1 MKTLEAKQRPKYTK
15 LIQYTLTSD
24 FASLLIR
31 NAEEK
36 GSTKSGIS
44 RTILKEYLD
53 KLTSGSQDIWLPRE
67 HKADRVVRH
76 DYTVETFVSEEVY
89 ALLKEIS
96 DLNNETVGR
105 FSRLVMMG
113 YLYENGSEL

>member
-1 MKTLEAKQRPKYTK
+1 MKALKTKQRPRYNR

-24 FASLLIR
+24 FGALLIK

-44 RTILKEYLD
+44 RTIIKDYVD
-53 KLTSGSQDIWLPRE
+53 KLIKGSPDIWLPIE
-67 HKADRVVRH
+67 HEADRVVRH
-76 DYTVETFVSEEVY
+76 DYTVEMFVSQEFYEI
-89 ALLKEIS
+89 LEEIS
-96 DLNNETVGR
+96 EQNNKSIGR

-113 YLYENGSEL
+113 YLYENGSE